1 MLYQASG
8 RNAEVEGFLRAALQR
23 DPDFFPALVTLVQW
37 LEANGRNQEGHALLA
52 QSLKDRPDSGL
63 LQHTQGLALIRAGH
77 TAEAMPYLRKAAQLE
92 PQSGQFGYVL
102 AVALHD
108 SGKIEEACAELERL
122 LKKQP
127 ANRNA
132 RLSLI
137 QYYLDNGQEPKA
149 QVLLQGWK
157 KLNIGDPALK
167 CRETLVGASSLA
179 MESKPTR
186 LSKEL
191 AFSLRSIASE
201 LAPTG
206 VIRGA

>member
-1 MLYQASG
+1 
-8 RNAEVEGFLRAALQR
+8 
-23 DPDFFPALVTLVQW
+23 
-37 LEANGRNQEGHALLA
+37 
-52 QSLKDRPDSGL
+52 
-63 LQHTQGLALIRAGH
+63 
-77 TAEAMPYLRKAAQLE
+77 MPYLRKAAQLE

-137 QYYLDNGQEPKA
+137 QYYLDSGQEPKA

-157 KLNIGDPALK
+157 RMNRDDPALK
-167 CRETLVGASSLA
+167 
-179 MESKPTR
+179 
-186 LSKEL
+186 
-191 AFSLRSIASE
+191 
-201 LAPTG
+201 
-206 VIRGA
+206 